1 MSQQES
7 INSFCNH
14 FQEQFNQI
22 VLIDNRR
29 HQKILLVT
37 AIDAISRAY
46 RAPKPRFTRR
56 FVNFIYDFGDW
67 NDKDRV
73 SLVQLSHRLPPHP
86 PSKLRDYVERRL
98 RNWKDFRPYGI
109 DNDPMPFDLETLTTD
124 AEKVQIEACGHANL
138 LYEYR
143 CNLIHEFREPGHGFE
158 SVTDRSPFYHSLTNF
173 EGGTNLP
180 YDTWELVYPVNFFI
194 SLTKSSLHNL
204 KEHLSEKDIGPYS
217 FYNFGT
223 SWKHN

>member
-37 AIDAISRAY
+37 AIDDISRAY
-46 RAPKPRFTRR
+46 R
-56 FVNFIYDFGDW
+56 
-67 NDKDRV
+67 
-73 SLVQLSHRLPPHP
+73 
-86 PSKLRDYVERRL
+86 
-98 RNWKDFRPYGI
+98 
-109 DNDPMPFDLETLTTD
+109 
-124 AEKVQIEACGHANL
+124 
-138 LYEYR
+138 
-143 CNLIHEFREPGHGFE
+143 
-158 SVTDRSPFYHSLTNF
+158 

-204 KEHLSEKDIGPYS
+204 KEHLSEKDIDP
-217 FYNFGT
+217 
-223 SWKHN
+223 